1 MSENILFYLV
11 FLSQIFLVS
20 YYYPKE
26 ILERISYV
34 IKTYPVDKY
43 PKLYI
48 KHPDYYQLGQTI
60 FKIINY
66 IILALGLLIIF
77 AVGIWDS
84 KSRGKV
90 SEAIPAAYFF
100 LQMVPMIMM
109 EISGFAYFKL
119 MRKTDIRT
127 KRTADLQPRRF
138 FDFVSPFA
146 LGLALIMFVA
156 CILFYHNLEP
166 LRISVENDTFIILL
180 TLLLT
185 NILFAGIIFWNL
197 YGKKRDPYQDGP
209 DYKKQVKMTVKSLIY
224 TSIVASA
231 FLIINKAI
239 DTYNLDFMQPVL
251 MSAYLQ
257 FIIFI
262 GLGAMLRNQNIEE
275 MNFDVYKADTPV
287 G

>member
-1 MSENILFYLV
+1 MSENILFYVV

-20 YYYPKE
+20 FYYPKE
-26 ILERISYV
+26 ILNRISYV
-34 IKTYPVDKY
+34 MKTYPADKY
-43 PKLYI
+43 PKLYL

-60 FKIINY
+60 FKVINY
-66 IILALGLLIIF
+66 IILILGLVILF

-84 KSRGKV
+84 KSNGKV

-119 MRKTDIRT
+119 MRKADTRT

-146 LGLALIMFVA
+146 FGLALIMFIA
-156 CILFYHNLEP
+156 CIVFYHYLEP
-166 LRISVENDTFIILL
+166 FRFSLANDTFVIVL

-197 YGKKRDPYQDGP
+197 YGKKRDPYQAGTDF
-209 DYKKQVKMTVKSLIY
+209 KKQVKLTIKSLIY
-224 TSIVASA
+224 TSSVASA
-231 FLIINKAI
+231 FLIINKAMN
-239 DTYNLDFMQPVL
+239 TYDLDFLQPVL
-251 MSAYLQ
+251 MSVYLQ
-257 FIIFI
+257 FIIFV
-262 GLGAMLRNQNIEE
+262 GLGAMLRNQNVDE
-275 MNFDVYKADTPV
+275 MNFDVYKADAPA